1 MSFTLLSDEKRGN
14 SNCAGDLYLYFLT
27 VEIKDQESNFTV
39 FFLFFFFLMAEC
51 LASFEVKLMISH
63 YANV

>member
-39 FFLFFFFLMAEC
+39 CFFFLMAEC

>member
-39 FFLFFFFLMAEC
+39 FCCFFF
-51 LASFEVKLMISH
+51 
-63 YANV
+63 NG